1 MWTRV
6 DAAATG
12 AVPTPSPPKPSP
24 QHPPKPLTKTEKGK
38 RRKRERD
45 AIWKAQEGKAATGRD
60 NERRR
65 DSPEWYGG
73 RCEREDSFGNG
84 PREPY
89 GNRSS
94 ERNHGVNSRRGS
106 GDNQRP
112 QYSRREQHEP
122 LPYGSPRNTRYR
134 EGGGRYGSSEFPGA
148 PRHVKQDTG
157 QSEWQRAEEKRREQE
172 ARELQQIGARTTRG
186 SCSSRHWTWILR
198 AQTPRPS
205 WMERP
210 TRSAHGGKRT
220 ARLSPIY
227 RDWGNFRYKKREF
240 SPLSS

>member
-1 MWTRV
+1 MSATTALAMARESHTV
-6 DAAATG
+6 SAAANETTVSIAG
-12 AVPTPSPPKPSP
+12 AVVAIISVRSTAGESNTSPSHTVARGTRGIMRAAADTAAASF
-24 QHPPKPLTKTEKGK
+24 QAPLY
-38 RRKRERD
+38 R
-45 AIWKAQEGKAATGRD
+45 
-60 NERRR
+60 
-65 DSPEWYGG
+65 
-73 RCEREDSFGNG
+73 
-84 PREPY
+84 
-89 GNRSS
+89 
-94 ERNHGVNSRRGS
+94 
-106 GDNQRP
+106 DNQRP

-227 RDWGNFRYKKREF
+227 LPRHRQHRVVQRQESDRQ
-240 SPLSS
+240 